1 MKYKDCIRMVEWNTG
16 IKLHLYQKLLLK
28 YLIENKAEGFKMDT
42 SERDKLIQA
51 VKEGRLPSLGIHTS
65 PNGLND
71 SQTND
76 SNKGF

>member
-1 MKYKDCIRMVEWNTG
+1 
-16 IKLHLYQKLLLK
+16 
-28 YLIENKAEGFKMDT
+28 MDT

-76 SNKGF
+76 SMKGLNIVTFGLKTMVAEKQRKSSPEDSQ

>member
-1 MKYKDCIRMVEWNTG
+1 
-16 IKLHLYQKLLLK
+16 
-28 YLIENKAEGFKMDT
+28 MDT
-42 SERDKLIQA
+42 SERDTLIQA

-76 SNKGF
+76 GLNGLNIVTYGLKTMIAEKQRESTPEDSE